1 MYMVPWNEVM
11 LKMSIS
17 KMNDE
22 KAFKMYKK
30 IWDKKIL
37 RSKLVEKDFT
47 DDIFSD
53 EMKLKQ
59 QFCIMKY

>member
-1 MYMVPWNEVM
+1 MVPWNEVM

-30 IWDKKIL
+30 IWDKKNL

-47 DDIFSD
+47 DDIFFWWN
-53 EMKLKQ
+53 ET
-59 QFCIMKY
+59 